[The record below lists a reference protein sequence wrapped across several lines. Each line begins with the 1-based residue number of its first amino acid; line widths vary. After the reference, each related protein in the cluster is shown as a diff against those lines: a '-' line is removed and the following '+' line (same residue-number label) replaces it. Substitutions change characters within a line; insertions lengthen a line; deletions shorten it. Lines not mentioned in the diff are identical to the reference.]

1 MSPKNESSLI
11 LGGHSFIKQL
21 GTDPVADQDLQ
32 IKIVETCLDNG
43 ILWFDTTYQPERIAL
58 GKALDQL
65 GRREE
70 ATIMAWNFFADFG
83 PEDKTVGSVYYQPH
97 HIDLMLEQL
106 RTDYIDRLVVHDVR
120 DEEEESKQR
129 SLVVTWLQKGYAKQL
144 GTWSPSE
151 NVKEV
156 YGADNP
162 YSFMVRPYNI
172 TKEDA
177 APAFAACKELGWE
190 NYACSPFVRGRELDK
205 LVGKALS
212 LYGGEEPEI
221 RAKAAD
227 LMLRFS
233 LFGPNVDRL
242 IVGIRR
248 TEWVKRNIHSQNK
261 GELTPE
267 ELEWLNAVRESQK

>member
-1 MSPKNESSLI
+1 MSTKNESSLI

-21 GTDPVADQDLQ
+21 GTDPPANQDLQ

-58 GKALDQL
+58 GNALHQL
-65 GRREE
+65 DRREE
-70 ATIMAWNFFADFG
+70 ATILAWNFFADFG
-83 PEDKTVGSVYYQPH
+83 PEDKVVSSAYYQPH

-106 RTDYIDRLVVHDVR
+106 RTDYIDRLVVHDVP
-120 DEEEESKQR
+120 DEEQESKQR
-129 SLVVTWLQKGYAKQL
+129 SLVVAWLKKGYAKHL

-151 NVKEV
+151 NVKKIFGV
-156 YGADNP
+156 DNP

-177 APAFAACKELGWE
+177 APIFAACKDLGWE

-205 LVGKALS
+205 LVTKALR
-212 LYGGEEPEI
+212 LYGGEESEI

-227 LMLRFS
+227 IMLRYS

-242 IVGIRR
+242 IVAIRKPK
-248 TEWVKRNIHSQNK
+248 WVRQNIHSHNK
-261 GELTPE
+261 GPITPE
-267 ELEWLNAVRESQK
+267 EREWLNAVRVVQE